1 MPHNDPFFFLAP
13 IYDRVFQRLEVEPLA
28 EAAGL
33 PTEGRLLDVGGGTG
47 RIAQKLAG
55 RAAQVVVV
63 DSSRAMLV
71 QARPKPGLHLA
82 QAGAERLPFAA
93 GSFARVIVV
102 DAYHHMPGQAEAL
115 DELWRVLAPGGRL
128 VIEEPDVRHL
138 AVRLVALAER
148 LARMGSRFH
157 APEAIAAAL
166 ERRGAHVELQRDGR
180 AARVIAH
187 RPAAGALSP
196 SS

>member
-1 MPHNDPFFFLAP
+1 MPRHDPFLFLAP
-13 IYDRVFQRLEVEPLA
+13 IYDRVFQRLEVGPLA

-33 PTEGRLLDVGGGTG
+33 PIGGRLLDAGGGTG

-55 RAAQVVVV
+55 RAGQVVVA
-63 DSSRAMLV
+63 DASRAMLV
-71 QARPKPGLHLA
+71 RARAKAGLRLA

-93 GSFARVIVV
+93 RCFERVIVV
-102 DAYHHMPGQAEAL
+102 DAYHHLPRQSEAL

-128 VIEEPDVRHL
+128 VIEEPDIRHL

-157 APEAIAAAL
+157 APDAIAAAL
-166 ERRGAHVELQRDGR
+166 ERRGARVVLQRDGH
-180 AARVIAH
+180 AARVIAYK
-187 RPAAGALSP
+187 PA
-196 SS
+196 